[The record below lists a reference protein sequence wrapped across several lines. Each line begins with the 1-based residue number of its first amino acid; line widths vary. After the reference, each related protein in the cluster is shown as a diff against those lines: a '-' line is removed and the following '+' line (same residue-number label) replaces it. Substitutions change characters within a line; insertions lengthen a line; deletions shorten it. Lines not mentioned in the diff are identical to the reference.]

1 MTTKSLISEKISMPR
16 VLLHLEGLAILAASL
31 VLYANLEFS
40 WGTFALFLL
49 APDLPLFI
57 YPINQRAGSVAY
69 NIVHTIILPLVLSI
83 FSLLSENTLGIQ
95 AALIWFAHIGMDHTF
110 GYGFKYPNQ
119 FKETHFSRV

>member
-1 MTTKSLISEKISMPR
+1 MKTKSLVSEKFSMPR
-16 VLLHLEGLAILAASL
+16 ALLHLEGVAILAASL
-31 VLYANLEFS
+31 VLYANLQFS

-57 YPINQRAGSVAY
+57 YPINQRAGSIAY
-69 NIVHTIILPLVLSI
+69 NIVHTIIFPLILATISILSG
-83 FSLLSENTLGIQ
+83 NTLGLQ